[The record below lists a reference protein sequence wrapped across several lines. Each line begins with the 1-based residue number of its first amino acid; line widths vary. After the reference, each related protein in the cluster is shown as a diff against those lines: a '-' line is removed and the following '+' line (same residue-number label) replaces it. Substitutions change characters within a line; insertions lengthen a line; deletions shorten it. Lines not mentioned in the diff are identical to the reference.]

1 MQREIKAI
9 GSDFVLLCLDF
20 ESDVPIYMQ
29 IRNQIV
35 IGIANGELTDGER
48 LPTIRALSNDLG
60 INMMTVSK
68 AYQLLKSEGY
78 IYGDR
83 RNGAVVRKPETDL
96 LKASELSDFAQE
108 HIRLVAAQAKLQ
120 GVPMEEFLML
130 CREIYEASGEI
141 PENTKE
147 DETL

>member
-1 MQREIKAI
+1 M
-9 GSDFVLLCLDF
+9 CLDF

-35 IGIANGELTDGER
+35 IGIANGELADGEK
-48 LPTIRALSNDLG
+48 LPTIRALANDLG

-78 IYGDR
+78 IHGDR
-83 RNGAVVRKPETDL
+83 RNGAMVRKPKTEL
-96 LKASELSDFAQE
+96 LKVSELSDFAQE
-108 HIRLVAAQAKLQ
+108 HIRLVAAQAKLR

-130 CREIYEASGEI
+130 CREIYEASDEI
-141 PENTKE
+141 SDNEKG
-147 DETL
+147 D

>member
-1 MQREIKAI
+1 M
-9 GSDFVLLCLDF
+9 LLCLDF
-20 ESDVPIYMQ
+20 ESDLPIYLQ

-35 IGIANGELTDGER
+35 IGIANGELVDGER

-83 RNGAVVRKPETDL
+83 RSGAVVRKPKAET
-96 LKASELSDFAQE
+96 LKASDLSEFAQE
-108 HIRLVAAQAKLQ
+108 HIRLVAAQAKLK
-120 GVPMEEFLML
+120 GVPMEEFLLL
-130 CREIYEASGEI
+130 CREIYESSEEAESV
-141 PENTKE
+141 
-147 DETL
+147 

>member
-1 MQREIKAI
+1 M
-9 GSDFVLLCLDF
+9 LLCLDF
-20 ESDVPIYMQ
+20 ESDMPIYMQ

-35 IGIANGELTDGER
+35 IGIANGELVDGER

-83 RNGAVVRKPETDL
+83 RSGAVVRKPKAEA
-96 LKASELSDFAQE
+96 LKASDLSELAQE
-108 HIRLVAAQAKLQ
+108 HIRLVAAQAKLK
-120 GVPMEEFLML
+120 GVPMEEFLLL
-130 CREIYEASGEI
+130 CREIYESSEEAESV
-141 PENTKE
+141 
-147 DETL
+147 

>member
-1 MQREIKAI
+1 MI
-9 GSDFVLLCLDF
+9 SF
-20 ESDVPIYMQ
+20 ENFIAEDGMPIYLQ

-35 IGIANGELTDGER
+35 IGIANGELVDGEK

-83 RNGAVVRKPETDL
+83 RSGAVVRKPKAEA
-96 LKASELSDFAQE
+96 LKASDLSEFAQE
-108 HIRLVAAQAKLQ
+108 HIRLVAAQAKLK
-120 GVPMEEFLML
+120 GVPMEEFLIL
-130 CREIYEASGEI
+130 CREIYESSEEGE
-141 PENTKE
+141 NV
-147 DETL
+147 

>member
-1 MQREIKAI
+1 M
-9 GSDFVLLCLDF
+9 LLCLDF
-20 ESDVPIYMQ
+20 ESDMPIYMQ

-35 IGIANGELTDGER
+35 IGIANGELADGEK

-83 RNGAVVRKPETDL
+83 RNGAVVRKPVADA
-96 LKASELSDFAQE
+96 LKVSELSDFARE
-108 HIRLVAAQAKLQ
+108 HIRLVAAEAKLK
-120 GVPMEEFLML
+120 GVPMEEFLIL
-130 CREIYEASGEI
+130 CREIYEASEAS
-141 PENTKE
+141 EESDTQ
-147 DETL
+147 T

>member
-1 MQREIKAI
+1 M
-9 GSDFVLLCLDF
+9 
-20 ESDVPIYMQ
+20 PIYMQ

-35 IGIANGELTDGER
+35 IGIANGELVDGER

-83 RNGAVVRKPETDL
+83 RNGAVVRKPVADAL
-96 LKASELSDFAQE
+96 RVSELSDFAQE
-108 HIRLVAAQAKLQ
+108 HIRLVAAEAKLK
-120 GVPMEEFLML
+120 GVPMEEFLIL
-130 CREIYEASGEI
+130 CREIYEASEEGESI
-141 PENTKE
+141 
-147 DETL
+147 

>member
-1 MQREIKAI
+1 M
-9 GSDFVLLCLDF
+9 LLCLDF
-20 ESDVPIYMQ
+20 ESDMPIYMQ

-35 IGIANGELTDGER
+35 IGIANGELVDGER

-83 RNGAVVRKPETDL
+83 RSGAVVRKPKAEV
-96 LKASELSDFAQE
+96 LKASDLSEFAQE
-108 HIRLVAAQAKLQ
+108 HIRLVAAQAKLK
-120 GVPMEEFLML
+120 GVPMEEFLLL
-130 CREIYEASGEI
+130 CREIYESSEGAESV
-141 PENTKE
+141 
-147 DETL
+147 

>member
-1 MQREIKAI
+1 M
-9 GSDFVLLCLDF
+9 LLCLDF
-20 ESDVPIYMQ
+20 ESDMPIYMQ

-35 IGIANGELTDGER
+35 IGIANGELVDGER

-83 RNGAVVRKPETDL
+83 RSGAVVRKPKAAA
-96 LKASELSDFAQE
+96 LKASDLSEFAQE
-108 HIRLVAAQAKLQ
+108 HIRLVAAQAKLK
-120 GVPMEEFLML
+120 GVPMEEFLLL
-130 CREIYEASGEI
+130 CREIYESSEEAESV
-141 PENTKE
+141 
-147 DETL
+147 

>member
-1 MQREIKAI
+1 M
-9 GSDFVLLCLDF
+9 LMCLDF

-35 IGIANGELTDGER
+35 IGIANGELADGEK
-48 LPTIRALSNDLG
+48 LPTIRALANDLG

-83 RNGAVVRKPETDL
+83 RNGAMVRKPKTEL
-96 LKASELSDFAQE
+96 LKVSELSDFAQE
-108 HIRLVAAQAKLQ
+108 HIRLVAAQAKLR

-130 CREIYEASGEI
+130 CREIYEASDEI
-141 PENTKE
+141 SDNEKG
-147 DETL
+147 D

>member
-1 MQREIKAI
+1 M
-9 GSDFVLLCLDF
+9 
-20 ESDVPIYMQ
+20 PIYLQ

-35 IGIANGELTDGER
+35 IGIANGELVDGEK

-83 RNGAVVRKPETDL
+83 RNGAVVRKPKTET
-96 LKASELSDFAQE
+96 LKASDLSEFAQE
-108 HIRLVAAQAKLQ
+108 HIRLVAAQAKLK
-120 GVPMEEFLML
+120 GVPMEEFLLL
-130 CREIYEASGEI
+130 CREIYESSEEGE
-141 PENTKE
+141 TV
-147 DETL
+147 

>member
-1 MQREIKAI
+1 M
-9 GSDFVLLCLDF
+9 LLCLDF

-35 IGIANGELTDGER
+35 IGIANGELVDGER

-60 INMMTVSK
+60 INMMTASK

-83 RNGAVVRKPETDL
+83 RSGAVVRKPKAEA
-96 LKASELSDFAQE
+96 LKASDLSELAQE
-108 HIRLVAAQAKLQ
+108 HIRLVAAQAKLK
-120 GVPMEEFLML
+120 GVPMEEFLLL
-130 CREIYEASGEI
+130 CREIYESSEEAESV
-141 PENTKE
+141 
-147 DETL
+147 